1 MLTLLAAL
9 MLLLLNMLVTPANI
23 YIHVPKHW
31 EHLINELTM
40 YPTDGEYYMNP
51 NSAWKHIQCGSWPRV
66 SHLVR
71 FT

>member
-9 MLLLLNMLVTPANI
+9 MLLLLNMLVTSANI

-51 NSAWKHIQCGSWPRV
+51 NSA
-66 SHLVR
+66 
-71 FT
+71 

>member
-31 EHLINELTM
+31 KHLINKSTLHH
-40 YPTDGEYYMNP
+40 TDAEYYMYP
-51 NSAWKHIQCGSWPRV
+51 NSA
-66 SHLVR
+66 
-71 FT
+71 